1 MAFIRFFIR
10 VIGLIL
16 TLLLGLLTVFLL
28 FGWMSKSARET
39 IVKNWSKLLMK
50 TTGVKV
56 TQEGQPI
63 LDGPVMLAANHVSW
77 IDIFIINSQRATSF
91 IAKSEIRQW
100 PVIGWLVYAV
110 GTIFIQRGSRQAVIE
125 INAGMDDYFK
135 ANTCIGLFPEGT
147 TSDGLSVLHMYSG
160 LLEGAMNSRVPI
172 QPVALLF
179 THEGKRSGRVA
190 FVGEQTLVANI
201 WVLLSSKNVG
211 VQVRFLPPI
220 TQAGEEITIPRQEL
234 ADNIRAVLL
243 KEIEVK

>member
-1 MAFIRFFIR
+1 MAVLRFLIR
-10 VIGLIL
+10 VIGLIVV
-16 TLLLGLLTVFLL
+16 LLAGLFIVFIF
-28 FGWMSKSARET
+28 FGWISKAARERT
-39 IVKNWSKLLMK
+39 VQLWSQCLMK
-50 TTGVKV
+50 TTGVQV
-56 TQEGQPI
+56 VQEGKPI

-110 GTIFIQRGSRQAVIE
+110 GTIFIQRGSRQAVID
-125 INAGMDDYFK
+125 INAGMDKYFK
-135 ANTCIGLFPEGT
+135 ENICIGLFPEGT
-147 TSDGLSVLHMYSG
+147 TSDGLSVLHMFSG

-179 THEGKRSGRVA
+179 TYNGERSGRVA

-211 VQVRFLPPI
+211 VTVRFLPPI
-220 TQAGEEITIPRQEL
+220 TQAGEEVLIPRQEL

-243 KEIEVK
+243 KEIEE